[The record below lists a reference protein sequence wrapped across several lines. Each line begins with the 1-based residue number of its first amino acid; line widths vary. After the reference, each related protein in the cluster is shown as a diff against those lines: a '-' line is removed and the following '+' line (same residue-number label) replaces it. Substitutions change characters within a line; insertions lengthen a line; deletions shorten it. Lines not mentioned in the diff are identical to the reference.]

1 MTAMNKLNAKKILF
15 GGSITVTTKNLL
27 TVTSR
32 DYIRELVDKG
42 VKAVTFVEYVPINE
56 LTMDLAPSDKEREIL
71 KENISELR
79 KEFDEIVLKKNIFNL
94 YFRRI

>member
-1 MTAMNKLNAKKILF
+1 MKQ
-15 GGSITVTTKNLL
+15 TVIF
-27 TVTSR
+27 SA
-32 DYIRELVDKG
+32 
-42 VKAVTFVEYVPINE
+42 KAVTFVEYVPINE